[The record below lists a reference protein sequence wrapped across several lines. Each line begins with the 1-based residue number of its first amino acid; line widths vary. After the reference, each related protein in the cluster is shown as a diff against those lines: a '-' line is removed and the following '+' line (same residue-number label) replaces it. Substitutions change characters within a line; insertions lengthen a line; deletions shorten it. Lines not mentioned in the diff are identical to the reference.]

1 MNAALRTLL
10 AAAQRAPSGDNTQP
24 WHFTVDEAAGR
35 IELILDPSRDPSPM
49 NAGQRMAR
57 LAIGAALENML
68 HTAAHHGW
76 EVCCELSE
84 HSRTLAE
91 VRLANTESAPDDIA
105 PFVAT
110 RVTNRRPYDA
120 RLLSPEVLAR
130 LQAATPELRGIDAHW
145 LADRQRLANLAVL
158 IGRADAVMFGDAA
171 MRRAFLANV
180 RFDRPAG
187 EPVDFGLSLDSLELS
202 ASDRLALRCLR
213 GLPNWAV
220 RLGGSARLF
229 AAHSQGLAASA
240 SGLCLLVA
248 PDSRCSTDV
257 LVGRALQ
264 RAWLALTAGGLA
276 VQPMMSLLV
285 LESVA
290 EHDEL
295 RERMRLNPEEL
306 AELRRELRALV
317 PEIGIR
323 RPAFLLR
330 FGYAPPPR
338 GRTGRLPLAAVTSET
353 ARRQELAAC

>member
-10 AAAQRAPSGDNTQP
+10 TAAQRAPSGDNTQP
-24 WHFTVDEAAGR
+24 WRFAVDEAAGR

-68 HTAAHHGW
+68 HTADHHGW
-76 EVCCELSE
+76 EVCCEMPE
-84 HSRTLAE
+84 RSRALAE
-91 VRLANTESAPDDIA
+91 VRLVNTEPSPGDVA
-105 PFVAT
+105 PFVAA
-110 RVTNRRPYDA
+110 RLTNRRPYDA
-120 RLLSPEVLAR
+120 RPLPSDVMAR
-130 LQAATPELRGIDAHW
+130 LLAATPELHGIRTHW
-145 LADRQRLANLAVL
+145 LADRHRLVDLAAL
-158 IGRADAVMFGDAA
+158 IGRADAVMFGNTD

-187 EPVDFGLSLDSLELS
+187 EPVDLGLSLDSLELS

-213 GLPNWAV
+213 GLPNWTV

-229 AAHSQGLAASA
+229 AAHGQRLATSA

-248 PDSRCSTDV
+248 PDNRSRTDV

-264 RAWLALTAGGLA
+264 RAWLALTAEGLA

-290 EHDEL
+290 EHAEHC
-295 RERMRLNPEEL
+295 ERMRLNPEEL
-306 AELRRELRALV
+306 AELRHQLRALA
-317 PEIGIR
+317 PEIGTG

-338 GRTGRLPLAAVTSET
+338 GRTGRLPLAAVTTEI
-353 ARRQELAAC
+353 ACREELAAR